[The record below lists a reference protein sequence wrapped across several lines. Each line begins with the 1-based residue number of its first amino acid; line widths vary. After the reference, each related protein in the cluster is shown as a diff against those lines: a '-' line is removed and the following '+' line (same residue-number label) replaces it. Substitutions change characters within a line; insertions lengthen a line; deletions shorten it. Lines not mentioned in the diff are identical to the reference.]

1 MSDAPAAATYVLPPA
16 LITRADLARIVRE
29 VESID
34 VELEAQ
40 KARAHT
46 TGKATHHMP
55 SMSQGLSDFAEMN
68 KVDVADDQARM
79 HLKEDLRR
87 LKDKAPVMHMTFA
100 SPTDP
105 QSLQQLVDWIRKE
118 IHPQALLQV
127 GLQPALVGG
136 VYLRTPNHVHD
147 FSLRQLLADKRSV
160 IVNALDLA
168 LHAVPV
174 AAAPAQPA
182 VPVTPAAPATPVS
195 GGAQ

>member
-1 MSDAPAAATYVLPPA
+1 MSDAATTAAYVLPPA

-46 TGKATHHMP
+46 TGKAAHHMP
-55 SMSQGLSDFAEMN
+55 PMSEGLNDFVELN
-68 KVDVADDQARM
+68 KIDIADDQARM
-79 HLKEDLRR
+79 HLKEELRR

-100 SPTDP
+100 TPADP
-105 QSLQQLVDWIRKE
+105 QSLGQLVDWIRKE

-147 FSLRQLLADKRSV
+147 FSLRQLLTGKRSV
-160 IVNALDLA
+160 IVNALDSA
-168 LHAVPV
+168 LHAVAPV
-174 AAAPAQPA
+174 AAA
-182 VPVTPAAPATPVS
+182 PVTPAAPIVPAP
-195 GGAQ
+195 GGTR

>member
-1 MSDAPAAATYVLPPA
+1 MSDAPAAATYILPPA

-46 TGKATHHMP
+46 TGKTAHHMP
-55 SMSQGLSDFAEMN
+55 AMSQGLNDFAEMN
-68 KVDVADDQARM
+68 KIDVADDQARM

-100 SPTDP
+100 TPADP
-105 QSLQQLVDWIRKE
+105 QSLGQLVDWIRRE
-118 IHPQALLQV
+118 IHPQALLQI

-147 FSLRQLLADKRSV
+147 FSLRQLLSDKRSV
-160 IVNALDLA
+160 IVNALDAA
-168 LHAVPV
+168 LNNVPAT
-174 AAAPAQPA
+174 AA
-182 VPVTPAAPATPVS
+182 PAAPAAVASAVAPAP

>member
-1 MSDAPAAATYVLPPA
+1 MSDVAQAATYVLPPA

-34 VELEAQ
+34 NELEAQ
-40 KARAHT
+40 KARTQT
-46 TGKATHHMP
+46 TGKAVHHMP
-55 SMSQGLSDFAEMN
+55 ATSQGLSDFLELN
-68 KVDVADDQARM
+68 KIDAADDQVRM
-79 HLKEDLRR
+79 HLKEELRR

-105 QSLQQLVDWIRKE
+105 VSLQQLVDWIRRE

-147 FSLRQLLADKRSV
+147 FSLRQMLANKRSV
-160 IVNALDLA
+160 IVNALDAA
-168 LHAVPV
+168 LNTVPIAV
-174 AAAPAQPA
+174 APAEPA
-182 VPVTPAAPATPVS
+182 VPAAPVP